1 MASFYTQKISSGDKT
16 QVTFNYN
23 DYSSIILTNTA
34 TTTTTIDL
42 YVTSQI
48 GTDITDTGTNVNNG
62 SGYSATSV
70 SQAIVVDAT
79 AATSDAFLNEQVWKS
94 DGTLFGTCTTFTDG
108 THLTFGGG
116 LIRAM
121 VDDDSLYTGTRYYL
135 LKNVEIPK
143 GTSLKLEKDEFNFN
157 NEDYNL
163 YIDSDDSSGEIDII
177 TRY

>member
-16 QVTFNYN
+16 QVTFDYN
-23 DYSSIILTNTA
+23 DYSSIIFTNTS

-42 YVTSQI
+42 YVTSQL
-48 GTDITDTGTNVNNG
+48 GTDIADTGTNVNNG
-62 SGYSATSV
+62 SGYSATSS

-121 VDDDSLYTGTRYYL
+121 ADDDSLYTGTRYYL
-135 LKNVEIPK
+135 LKNVKIPK

-157 NEDYNL
+157 NENYNL
-163 YIDSDDSSGEIDII
+163 YIDSNDSAGEIDII